1 MYELHKYNFR
11 DVDKL
16 QNINT
21 DKKRRIIL
29 KAMFLE
35 LGDYNPS
42 NECIANY
49 SDTKTIRLY
58 RKLIE
63 KHIDAETLYLQIYN
77 QLNKQDKPKRTKHN
91 N

>member
-21 DKKRRIIL
+21 DKKRRTIL

-42 NECIANY
+42 NEYIANY

-63 KHIDAETLYLQIYN
+63 KYIDEETLYLQIYN
-77 QLNKQDKPKRTKHN
+77 QLNK
-91 N
+91 

>member
-1 MYELHKYNFR
+1 MYEPHKYNFR

-42 NECIANY
+42 NEYIANY

-63 KHIDAETLYLQIYN
+63 KYIDEETLYLQIYN
-77 QLNKQDKPKRTKHN
+77 QLNK
-91 N
+91 